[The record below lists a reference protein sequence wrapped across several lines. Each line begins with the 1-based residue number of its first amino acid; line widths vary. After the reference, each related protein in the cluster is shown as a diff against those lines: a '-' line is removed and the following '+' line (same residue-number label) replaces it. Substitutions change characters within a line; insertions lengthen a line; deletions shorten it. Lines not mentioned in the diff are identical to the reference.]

1 MRILIV
7 GSQHGDEYS
16 GERLYRHIK
25 RNHPELLEY
34 VNFMIANPRAR
45 KLRTRYIESD
55 LNRSYG
61 VSGGTYE
68 CRRASK
74 ILEHINTENYD
85 LVLDM
90 HTTTVDQPPCVIIAK
105 INVHNE
111 PYLRASSFDHI
122 VEMGSL
128 ADHTLAGNCPQSVAI
143 EIHEH
148 IPEDLLESICWDVD
162 RYIHGHASD
171 NEKSVYKDTKQ
182 LKKSELSDDDLK
194 TLQNFKLCDKGFY
207 PIMIG
212 ENSYKKYTDYI
223 GFKSYKRYNFK
234 V

>member
-16 GERLYRHIK
+16 GERLYRHIES
-25 RNHPELLEY
+25 NHPELLEY
-34 VNFMIANPRAR
+34 VNFMIANPKAR

-55 LNRSYG
+55 LNRSY
-61 VSGGTYE
+61 SLSEDTYE
-68 CRRASK
+68 CRRAAK
-74 ILEHINTENYD
+74 ILEHIDTENYD

-90 HTTTVDQPPCVIIAK
+90 HTTTVDQPPCVIVSE
-105 INVHNE
+105 INDRNE
-111 PYLRASSFDHI
+111 PFLRATSFDHI
-122 VEMGSL
+122 VEMGTL

-148 IPEDLLESICWDVD
+148 IPEDLLESICWDIE
-162 RYIHGHASD
+162 RYILGHASD
-171 NEKSVYKDTKQ
+171 SEKYVYRDTKQ
-182 LKKSELSDDDLK
+182 LKKSELSADELK
-194 TLQNFKLCDKGFY
+194 KLRNFEVCGSGYY

-212 ENSYKKYTDYI
+212 ENSYKKFTDYV